1 MIRLFLPRDAAA
13 LALGADQVARALREE
28 AARRGLEVEVVRT
41 GSRGAV
47 WLEPLLEVETPAGR
61 IGYGPVRA
69 GDVGALFEAGLA
81 EGGTNDLC
89 IGPVEAHWWFA
100 GQQRLTF
107 ARCGVIDPVSVSDYR
122 AQGGFD
128 GLARALALS
137 AEAIVEEVK
146 ASGLRGRGGAGFP
159 AGIKWNTVRLA
170 EGAQKYIVCNA
181 DEGDSGTF
189 ADRMLMEGDPLCL
202 VEGMAIAGMA
212 VGATVGFV
220 YIRSEYP
227 HAVRT
232 MGEAIAA
239 ARAAGW
245 LGADV
250 GGSGRAFDMKVRVG
264 AGAYICG
271 EETSLL
277 ESLEGRRGQVRA
289 KPPLPAIA
297 GLFGKPTVV
306 NNVLS
311 LAAVPWILA
320 HGGAAY
326 AALGMGRSLGTLAV
340 QLAGNVARGGLIEMP
355 FGATLRSIDREM
367 GRWHRN
373 RPSVPRRAGRR
384 PAGRVLSGG
393 VAARYGDGLRGL
405 RACRW
410 PAGSWRRGGVRRFRQ
425 SRPPGAV
432 RIRVLCRGK
441 LRKMHAVP
449 DWRGA
454 WAWKWSTGFLAGV
467 EREKNFAVLDDLVS
481 VDDGRVPMRD
491 GRPDAGP
498 CHQCIDA
505 FSRMISYAVSEDMS
519 PSCDARP
526 SVTGPG
532 QSPGL
537 LVGVT

>member
-28 AARRGLEVEVVRT
+28 AARRGLQVEVVRT

-69 GDVGALFEAGLA
+69 GEVGALFEAGLA
-81 EGGTNDLC
+81 EGGAHDLC

-250 GGSGRAFDMKVRVG
+250 GGSGRAFDMEVRVG

-326 AALGMGRSLGTLAV
+326 AALGVGRSLGTLAV
-340 QLAGNVARGGLIEMP
+340 QLAGNIARGGLIELP
-355 FGATLRSIDREM
+355 FGVTLRALIEEWGGGTAS
-367 GRWHRN
+367 GRPFRAVQVGG
-373 RPSVPRRAGRR
+373 PLGAYFPADLLDTPMDYEAFARAG
-384 PAGRVLSGG
+384 GLLGHGG
-393 VAARYGDGLRGL
+393 VVVFDDTVNLARQARFAFEFCAVESCGKCTP
-405 RACRW
+405 CRI
-410 PAGSWRRGGVRRFRQ
+410 
-425 SRPPGAV
+425 GAV
-432 RIRVLCRGK
+432 RGVEVVDRI
-441 LRKMHAVP
+441 
-449 DWRGA
+449 
-454 WAWKWSTGFLAGV
+454 LAGI
-467 EREKNFAVLDDLVS
+467 ERERNFEVLDDLCQLMTDAS
-481 VDDGRVPMRD
+481 LCAMGGLTPVPVMSALTHFAAD
-491 GRPDAGP
+491 FGMGSGDA
-498 CHQCIDA
+498 
-505 FSRMISYAVSEDMS
+505 S
-519 PSCDARP
+519 PSCDACP
-526 SVTGPG
+526 SVPGPG

-537 LVGVT
+537 LVGVA